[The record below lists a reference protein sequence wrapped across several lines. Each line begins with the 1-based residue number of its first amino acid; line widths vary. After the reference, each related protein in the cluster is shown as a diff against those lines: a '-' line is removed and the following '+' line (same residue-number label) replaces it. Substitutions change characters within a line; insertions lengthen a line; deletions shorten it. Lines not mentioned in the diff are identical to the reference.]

1 MLELLWFANQSKAQE
16 VVQNGHEYPIIY
28 RNGDEFKVYKDNHGA
43 PVACRKKI
51 KLKLNELTL
60 NPGDILYLYTDGF
73 TEATDKDLK
82 MFGHERMLDVLND
95 NMNESV
101 NEMDKAVRG
110 AISEF
115 VGDAE
120 QFDDI
125 TSFVLRYHGSL

>member
-1 MLELLWFANQSKAQE
+1 
-16 VVQNGHEYPIIY
+16 
-28 RNGDEFKVYKDNHGA
+28 
-43 PVACRKKI
+43 
-51 KLKLNELTL
+51 
-60 NPGDILYLYTDGF
+60 
-73 TEATDKDLK
+73 
-82 MFGHERMLDVLND
+82 MFGHERMLNVLND